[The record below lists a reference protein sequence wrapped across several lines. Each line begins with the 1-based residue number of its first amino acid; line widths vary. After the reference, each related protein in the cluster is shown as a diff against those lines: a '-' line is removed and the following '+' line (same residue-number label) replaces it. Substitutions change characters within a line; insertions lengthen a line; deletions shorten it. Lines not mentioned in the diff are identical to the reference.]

1 MKTIG
6 IIGGMSWESSALY
19 YQLINEGIRDQVG
32 GLHSAKIMMASVD
45 FAEISALQ
53 RSGDWDQA
61 GTILAAEANRLE
73 HAGADFIILCTNT
86 MHKIAPTIEAAIT
99 IPFLH
104 LGDVA
109 AEAVLAHGLTTVG
122 LMGTAFTMEQKFQ
135 RDRIESHGLTV
146 LVPDAEQRSTIHSII
161 YDELVLGIVTENSR
175 AKYRAIMSD
184 LQLRGAEGIIL
195 GCTEIELLVGPS
207 DSELPLF
214 PTTRLHAAAAVR
226 DALNN
231 F

>member
-19 YQLINEGIRDQVG
+19 YQLINEGIRDLVG
-32 GLHSAKIMMASVD
+32 GLHSAKIIMASVD
-45 FAEISALQ
+45 FAEISTLQ

-61 GTILAAEANRLE
+61 GKILAGEAHRLE
-73 HAGADFIILCTNT
+73 QGGADFIILCTNT
-86 MHKIAPTIEAAIT
+86 MHKVAPAIEAAIT

-109 AEAVLAHGLTTVG
+109 AKAVLAQGLQTVA
-122 LMGTAFTMEQKFQ
+122 LMGTAFTMEQPFQ

-146 LVPDAEQRSTIHSII
+146 IVPDASQRTIIHNII
-161 YDELVLGIVTENSR
+161 YEELVLGIVTETSR
-175 AKYRAIMSD
+175 AKYRTIMAD
-184 LQLRGAEGIIL
+184 LQARGAEGIIL
-195 GCTEIELLVGPS
+195 GCTEIELLVGPA

-226 DALNN
+226 DAVA
-231 F
+231 

>member
-1 MKTIG
+1 VKTIG

-19 YQLINEGIRDQVG
+19 YQLINEGIRDIVG
-32 GLHSAKIMMASVD
+32 GLHSAKIIMSSVD
-45 FAEISALQ
+45 FAEISTLQ

-61 GTILAAEANRLE
+61 GKILADEAHRLE
-73 HAGADFIILCTNT
+73 QGGADFIILCTNT
-86 MHKIAPTIEAAIT
+86 MHKVAPAIEAAIT

-109 AEAVLAHGLTTVG
+109 AEAVLAQGIHTVA
-122 LMGTAFTMEQKFQ
+122 LMGTAFTMEQPFQ

-146 LVPDAEQRSTIHSII
+146 IVPDAAQRATIHTII
-161 YDELVLGIVTENSR
+161 YEELVLGIVTETSR
-175 AKYRAIMSD
+175 AKYREIMAD
-184 LQLRGAEGIIL
+184 LQARGAEGIIL

-226 DALNN
+226 EAVA
-231 F
+231 